1 MKMLEFTLL
10 NVVIFTIIF
19 TIYLYVQQY
28 YETAV
33 KRRPPGMKNRFLETG
48 EYANFLCLWLSA
60 GPLRFPLIGTLTQ
73 IFFVNFYYP
82 YDAFAKFAKKYGN
95 VISIQLGV
103 VDIGE

>member
-33 KRRPPGMKNRFLETG
+33 KRRPPGMKNKLLDRG
-48 EYANFLCLWLSA
+48 GYANFYVF
-60 GPLRFPLIGTLTQ
+60 G
-73 IFFVNFYYP
+73 
-82 YDAFAKFAKKYGN
+82 
-95 VISIQLGV
+95 
-103 VDIGE
+103 